1 MGLFFD
7 IKSRLKSS
15 GILICLILLFF
26 YFGFYAFYGE
36 RGLRKYL
43 YLSKEVEYARSLSEQ
58 YGHTKEDL
66 KYQVTLLSP
75 ESLDLDMLDERARAV
90 LNFVGDDEFIILDDN
105 SL

>member
-1 MGLFFD
+1 MGWFFD

-15 GILICLILLFF
+15 GLLIGFILLFF

-43 YLSKEVEYARSLSEQ
+43 YLSKEVEYARGLSQQ
-58 YGHTKEDL
+58 YSRAKENL
-66 KYQVTLLSP
+66 KYQVKLLSP
-75 ESLDLDMLDERARAV
+75 ESLDLDMLDERAREV
-90 LNFVGDDEFIILDDN
+90 LNYVGGDEFVILDEN